1 MELVRQSISYGWS
14 KRCPDVCRFAHE
26 SCNWISRRGLS
37 PLCVDA
43 LFLRHKATLAVDD
56 WSYRRTST
64 VLVCALVYDFAHRSR
79 STSSD
84 CSAQLALAANACLCF
99 TRRDRRLVYC

>member
-14 KRCPDVCRFAHE
+14 KRCPDVCRFANE

-43 LFLRHKATLAVDD
+43 LFLRHKATLAPWMIGAIAGPVQF
-56 WSYRRTST
+56 WFVHWYMTLRTGLAPGQPIFPHNWLWLPT
-64 VLVCALVYDFAHRSR
+64 LAFALPAAIGVL
-79 STSSD
+79 
-84 CSAQLALAANACLCF
+84 
-99 TRRDRRLVYC
+99 